1 MKKKLYSFIVLTL
14 LFSASQTISQ
24 WTIVSSGGALAYN
37 SISFYQSWGF
47 AAGDLGLL
55 KKTVDHGSTWT
66 TLTLGASTKINDV
79 HTYNHVIAYLCG
91 VDGMIYKTIN
101 GGLNWSAQTTASA
114 YRYYDLDFINSTTG
128 MVVGDDGRAG
138 FTTNGGTN
146 WLQGQLNV
154 TPGPKLDYKVCD
166 MIDLNTWLVASAD
179 TQIVNGQFSYIHRTT
194 NNGASYQNLYTMAGA
209 LLDDVSFIYLRVMT
223 STTIYAVS
231 ANGYFLRSINNGT
244 TWTAVQLPTI
254 PLAVDFANM
263 STGYYCGQNG
273 VIRKTTNGGINWI
286 EQTSP
291 TTQALKTIFCRD
303 TSNVF
308 AAGTSGT
315 IVRTQ
320 NGGNFVGINQIGH
333 EVPVKYSLDQ
343 NYPNPFNPS
352 TRISFNLPV
361 SSFVNLTVYNILGK
375 EVKVLVNGNINAGK
389 YEATFDAAEMPGGVY
404 FYKISSGEFS
414 MTKKMI
420 LAK

>member
-1 MKKKLYSFIVLTL
+1 MKTKIYFLLLTAFIFT
-14 LFSASQTISQ
+14 ASQIYSQ
-24 WTIVSSGGALAYN
+24 WYIVSSGGSLAYN

-47 AAGDLGLL
+47 AGGDLGLL

-66 TLTLGASTKINDV
+66 TLSLGSSNKIFAV
-79 HTYNHVIAYLCG
+79 HTYNQNTAFVCG
-91 VDGMIYKTIN
+91 VNGMISKTTN
-101 GGLNWSAQTTASA
+101 GGSNWTVQTSPAA
-114 YRYYDLDFINSTTG
+114 FYYYDLDFINSSTG
-128 MVVGDDGRAG
+128 MSVGDDGKAA
-138 FTTNGGTN
+138 FTANGGTN
-146 WLQGQLNV
+146 WIQAQLNV
-154 TPGPKLDYKVCD
+154 TPGAKLDYKVCD

-179 TQIVNGQFSYIHRTT
+179 TQIVNNQFSYLHRTT
-194 NNGASYQNLYTMAGA
+194 NNGASYQNVYTMLGG
-209 LLDDVSFIYLRVMT
+209 LTNDVSFIYLRVMT

-244 TWTAVQLPTI
+244 TWTAIQLPTI

-303 TSNVF
+303 TSNIF

-320 NGGNFVGINQIGH
+320 NGGNFVGVNQIGY

-352 TRISFNLPV
+352 TKISLDLPV

-389 YEATFDAAEMPGGVY
+389 YEVTFDAAEMPSGIY
-404 FYKISSGEFS
+404 FYRLSADEFVH
-414 MTKKMI
+414 TRKMI
-420 LAK
+420 LTK